1 MTNFCCLILEFFYIY
16 IYIVYPVK
24 MATLQ
29 QSAIRKKV
37 HPFMPFS
44 RTPALS
50 KRPQVKGI
58 VTKVTTMSPK
68 KPNSAIRHVAKVA
81 LTSGSRVTARIPGIG
96 YICSKYNRVLITG
109 GRANDLPGVGY
120 TLIRGVY
127 DFSPVIFKKKR
138 RSVYGTSRPEGY
150 TKHIRRSL
158 RILL

>member
-1 MTNFCCLILEFFYIY
+1 
-16 IYIVYPVK
+16 

-29 QSAIRKKV
+29 QSALRKKV
-37 HPFMPFS
+37 YPLRPFS

-68 KPNSAIRHVAKVA
+68 KPNSAVRHVAKVA

-127 DFSPVIFKKKR
+127 DFSPVQFN
-138 RSVYGTSRPEGY
+138 
-150 TKHIRRSL
+150 
-158 RILL
+158 